1 MSEALF
7 RLLSPF
13 QRETEAALIKKMSV
27 FGKKTPL
34 KDACE
39 YALTQGGKRFRPA
52 LVLMIARALN
62 CPHDVMDAALSVE
75 YFHTAS
81 LLADDLPCMD
91 DDKERRGKPS
101 THVVY
106 GESTALLA
114 SYALIAEGYRCLSV
128 NASELVRLGVAN
140 GHSIGILSIE
150 NASHNT
156 GIEGATGGQYID
168 LYPPKIDEPTYIE
181 TVLKKTVAL
190 FEISFVLG
198 WLFGGGSID
207 RLPLVKKA
215 AYHYG
220 MAFQIADDFDDFK
233 EDSANERMMNAVS
246 LLGPKEALDLF
257 QEELKGYRVC
267 LTALNIA
274 SKELLGI
281 ADCLDEMLQSAS

>member
-1 MSEALF
+1 MSEALTK
-7 RLLSPF
+7 LLSPF
-13 QRETEAALIKKMSV
+13 QREIEMALVNKMSV

-39 YALTQGGKRFRPA
+39 YALTEGGKRFRPA

-62 CPHDVMDAALSVE
+62 CPNDIMDAALSVE

-91 DDKERRGKPS
+91 DDQERRGKPS
-101 THVVY
+101 THVRY
-106 GESTALLA
+106 GEATALLA

-128 NASELVRLGVAN
+128 NASELVRHGVSN
-140 GHSIGILSIE
+140 GHAIGILSIE
-150 NASHNT
+150 NASLNT

-168 LYPPKIDEPTYIE
+168 LYPPKIDEPTYLE

-207 RLPLVKKA
+207 KLPLVKKA

-233 EDSANERMMNAVS
+233 EDSANERLMNAVS
-246 LLGPKEALDLF
+246 LLGAKEALSLF

-267 LTALNIA
+267 LIALNID
-274 SKELLGI
+274 SNELLGI
-281 ADCLDEMLQSAS
+281 ADALEEMLRSTS